1 MTAESTEGII
11 DSYAPGSA
19 TPRSRRGAGRFAEL
33 PIAWAAFEFAAARHA
48 GQYREIDHAP
58 FIAHPVEVGQLLDC
72 DGHPDEVIAAGLLH
86 DLLEKTGTTSAE
98 LQRRFGTRIARLV
111 ESVTDDPSID
121 AYKSRKRELRD
132 RVAHAR
138 PDTLAI
144 FAADKISKVRELA
157 LLPASHLREPETV
170 AKLAHYRA
178 SLTMLQQVARDLT
191 LVDVLATELNHL
203 LTPAVTRNR
212 GDGAT
217 QGITRANRRK
227 PQTRTTSARGPGQ
240 PCGGA

>member
-1 MTAESTEGII
+1 MLTTELNQ
-11 DSYAPGSA
+11 PQQ
-19 TPRSRRGAGRFAEL
+19 GR
-33 PIAWAAFEFAAARHA
+33 W
-48 GQYREIDHAP
+48 
-58 FIAHPVEVGQLLDC
+58 
-72 DGHPDEVIAAGLLH
+72 
-86 DLLEKTGTTSAE
+86 
-98 LQRRFGTRIARLV
+98 V

-227 PQTRTTSARGPGQ
+227 PQTRTISAAGQANRAVAPDAVDQRRRSSSGAYRNARG
-240 PCGGA
+240 